1 MVTVAQRS
9 KGLPALCRKVAGS
22 GWFQSLTSVAIVGNA
37 AVLGLLTYPSNEARM
52 GGFLDALD
60 TVFIGFF
67 IVELAV
73 RIAAFG
79 RHPLRF
85 FRDGWNVFDF
95 IVVTAAFVPGIRE
108 NVTLLRLARLARVLR
123 LVRIF
128 PTLRIIVVAVGRSLP
143 GALGLFAVAAVVLYL
158 YGMVGWLMFGDRYP
172 EQFGTIGQAALT
184 LFLLLTLEGLGDLL
198 HDGLLVSPWS
208 LAYYVSFVLFGAFVL
223 VNILIG
229 VVLNSMEEARRM
241 EAEEDKQAMPADPVV
256 DRIDALHAA
265 IASMRVPETAPH
277 CPEPCCVAARGNTA
291 HRTEHHDVQ
300 HHTGIDRSVR

>member
-1 MVTVAQRS
+1 MTPGGVPGV
-9 KGLPALCRKVAGS
+9 CRKVAAS
-22 GWFQSLTSVAIVGNA
+22 GWFQTLTSLAIVGNA
-37 AVLGLLTYPSNEARM
+37 VILGLLTYPSNEARM
-52 GGFLDALD
+52 GGLLEALD
-60 TVFIGFF
+60 TLFIGFF
-67 IVELAV
+67 IVELV
-73 RIAAFG
+73 IRVTAFG
-79 RHPLRF
+79 RHPGRF
-85 FRDGWNVFDF
+85 FKDGWNVFDF
-95 IVVTAAFVPGIRE
+95 LVVTAAFVPGIRE

-158 YGMVGWLMFGDRYP
+158 YGMVGWLMFADRYP

-184 LFLLLTLEGLGDLL
+184 LFLLLTLEGLGDLV

-241 EAEEDKQAMPADPVV
+241 EAEEDEKAMPSDPVV
-256 DRIDALHAA
+256 DRLDALHAT
-265 IASMRVPETAPH
+265 IVSMRVPDDARS
-277 CPEPCCVAARGNTA
+277 CPEPCCAASRA
-291 HRTEHHDVQ
+291 AAPRRTEHHDVQ
-300 HHTGIDRSVR
+300 HHTGIDQSVR

>member
-1 MVTVAQRS
+1 MTAIPTPG
-9 KGLPALCRKVAGS
+9 GLPGVCQKVAS
-22 GWFQSLTSVAIVGNA
+22 AGWFQSLTSLAIVGNA
-37 AVLGLLTYPSNEARM
+37 VILGLLTYPSNEARM
-52 GGFLDALD
+52 GGFLEALD

-67 IVELAV
+67 IVELV
-73 RIAAFG
+73 IRIAAHG

-198 HDGLLVSPWS
+198 HEGLLVSPWS
-208 LAYYVSFVLFGAFVL
+208 LAYYESFVLFGAFVL

-229 VVLNSMEEARRM
+229 VVLNSMEEARKM

-265 IASMRVPETAPH
+265 IVSMRVPETVPH
-277 CPEPCCVAARGNTA
+277 CPEPCCVAARGNTPR
-291 HRTEHHDVQ
+291 RTEHHDVQ
-300 HHTGIDRSVR
+300 HHTGIDQSVR